1 MGISGSRA
9 RWLALAALVVA
20 LMASG
25 CSKTSSNA
33 GGTSTGGGATGSSGS
48 GSQVTTSS
56 PSGTGK
62 KFRLG
67 LVLTD
72 RTVSTINDI
81 YLGVQDRAKQL
92 GNVDVI
98 SGGSSKTVDW
108 LNACQNIIHQHID
121 ALAYSTID
129 EKGTRNCIKQA
140 HQMNMPIVCI
150 LPCTPIGGRNV
161 IVSIDFHK
169 DGELIGDWMGKTL
182 NGGGEVGIIE
192 GAPGDQAAGELVR
205 GFKSGVTSGCANCK
219 IVATAPGGFNREQAY
234 NSMLSVLAAHPNV
247 KGVYSLN
254 DEGALGALRAIQQQ
268 GKLHKIAL
276 AGHNG
281 SCEALANIMDG
292 GGLGFTVLLAGHPL
306 GEAAVD
312 IAMKLAKNVAVD
324 GQVNVN
330 AVPIDEQTAKGY
342 LDGSTPN
349 PEGVDVGQLL
359 KNIKAKGCKG

>member
-1 MGISGSRA
+1 MGICGSRA
-9 RWLALAALVVA
+9 RWLALAVLAVA
-20 LMASG
+20 VATSG
-25 CSKTSSNA
+25 CSKTSNDA
-33 GGTSTGGGATGSSGS
+33 GGTSTGGGKAASSDSGS
-48 GSQVTTSS
+48 HVTTSKA
-56 PSGTGK
+56 PSAGK

-81 YLGVQDRAKQL
+81 YLGVQDRAKQV

-140 HQMNMPIVCI
+140 SQMNIPIVCI
-150 LPCTPIGGRNV
+150 LPCTPIGKRNV
-161 IVSIDFHK
+161 VVSIDFRK
-169 DGELIGDWMGKTL
+169 DGRLIGDWMAKTL
-182 NGGGEVGIIE
+182 NGGEVGIIE
-192 GAPGDQAAGELVR
+192 GAPGDQAAAQLVS
-205 GFKSGVTSGCANCK
+205 GFKSGVTSGCSSCK

-234 NSMLSVLAAHPNV
+234 NSMLSVLAAHPNL

-254 DEGALGALRAIQQQ
+254 DDGALGAMRAIQQQ

-281 SCEALANIMDG
+281 SCDALTSIMDG

-312 IAMKLAKNVAVD
+312 IAMKLAKNVPVD

-330 AVPIDEQTAKGY
+330 AVPIDQQTAKGY

-349 PEGVDVGQLL
+349 PDGVDVSQML
-359 KNIKAKGCKG
+359 KDIKAKGCKG

>member
-1 MGISGSRA
+1 
-9 RWLALAALVVA
+9 
-20 LMASG
+20 
-25 CSKTSSNA
+25 
-33 GGTSTGGGATGSSGS
+33 
-48 GSQVTTSS
+48 VTTSKAS
-56 PSGTGK
+56 SGGK

-81 YLGVQDRAKQL
+81 YLGAQDRAKQV

-140 HQMNMPIVCI
+140 HQMNIPIVCI
-150 LPCTPIGGRNV
+150 LPCTPIGKRNV
-161 IVSIDFHK
+161 VVSIDFRK
-169 DGELIGDWMGKTL
+169 DGQLIGNWMAKTL
-182 NGGGEVGIIE
+182 NGGGGGDVGIIE
-192 GAPGDQAAGELVR
+192 GAPGDQAAAQLVS
-205 GFKSGVTSGCANCK
+205 GFTSGVTSGCSSCK
-219 IVATAPGGFNREQAY
+219 IVAKAPGGFNREQAY
-234 NSMLSVLAAHPNV
+234 NSMLSVLAAHPNL

-254 DEGALGALRAIQQQ
+254 DDGALGAMRAIQQQ

-281 SCEALANIMDG
+281 SCDALTNIMDG

-312 IAMKLAKNVAVD
+312 IAMKLAKNVQVG

-330 AVPIDEQTAKGY
+330 AVPIDQQTAKGY

-349 PEGVDVGQLL
+349 PEGVDVNQML
-359 KNIKAKGCKG
+359 KDIKAKGCKG

>member
-1 MGISGSRA
+1 VGISGSRA
-9 RWLALAALVVA
+9 RWLALAVLLVA
-20 LMASG
+20 LATSG
-25 CSKTSSNA
+25 CSKTSNNA
-33 GGTSTGGGATGSSGS
+33 STGGGAAASPGS
-48 GSQVTTSS
+48 GSQVTTSKAS
-56 PSGTGK
+56 SGGK
-62 KFRLG
+62 RFRLG

-140 HQMNMPIVCI
+140 HQMNIPIVCI
-150 LPCTPIGGRNV
+150 LPCTPIGSRNV
-161 IVSIDFHK
+161 VVSIDFHK
-169 DGELIGDWMGKTL
+169 DGQLIGDWMAKTL
-182 NGGGEVGIIE
+182 GGGGGDVGIIE
-192 GAPGDQAAGELVR
+192 GAPGDQAAAQLVS
-205 GFKSGVTSGCANCK
+205 GFRSGVTSGCASCK

-234 NSMLSVLAAHPNV
+234 NSMLSVLAAHPNL

-254 DEGALGALRAIQQQ
+254 DDGALGAMRAIQQQ

-281 SCEALANIMDG
+281 SCEALTNIMDG

-312 IAMKLAKNVAVD
+312 IAMKLAKNVPVD

-330 AVPIDEQTAKGY
+330 AVPIDQQTAKGY

-349 PEGVDVGQLL
+349 PSGVDVSQML
-359 KNIKAKGCKG
+359 KGIKAKGCKG